1 MTKKSKALAKRHVKK
16 PSAALAK
23 PTLGQVVDEVQQQRA
38 DLRRMMQASS
48 LAAAFCAELA
58 GMLKMP
64 FSGTP
69 EDYDELRSVL
79 AIQLAQVEHATE
91 LDHFF
96 GQLNMAYGAAGHIN
110 QNDVVD
116 AVRCYRNLANEL
128 LLNGQE
134 LVDKVRELKLKA

>member
-69 EDYDELRSVL
+69 EDTTNSAACWRYNSPRSSMRPNSTTSSVS
-79 AIQLAQVEHATE
+79 
-91 LDHFF
+91 
-96 GQLNMAYGAAGHIN
+96 
-110 QNDVVD
+110 
-116 AVRCYRNLANEL
+116 
-128 LLNGQE
+128 
-134 LVDKVRELKLKA
+134 